1 MRVAATAIESP
12 DDELAVF
19 AALKGPLFALG
30 DDALVLFRERH
41 GRLHPLRK
49 RPEAAG
55 AAEAE
60 VFDALAL
67 LGELHLRRNR
77 RPIAETL
84 SRLLDATR
92 AHAGIAMRPA
102 GEQALGNVLR
112 VLELARRFEAAGAS
126 SFRAF
131 VDRLASDAERGEAR
145 KRPWSRKGPKA
156 SAHERPQGEGLEF
169 PVVVLC
175 DPCAPPAPRKPSR
188 LVDPERKVW
197 AMPLG
202 AALQPSCW
210 TTRRRFCSAT
220 ARRECA

>member
-1 MRVAATAIESP
+1 MRNYEGDLTRAYVRALEARRIPHVLGGGRSYHAREEVLAMRVAATAIESP

-19 AALKGPLFALG
+19 AALRGPLFALG

-49 RPEAAG
+49 RPQAVG

-131 VDRLASDAERGEAR
+131 VDRLAPDAERGEAAGAAVVEGGTQGR
-145 KRPWSRKGPKA
+145 RLLGV
-156 SAHERPQGEGLEF
+156 HQGEGREF
-169 PVVVLC
+169 PVVVPL
-175 DPCAPPAPRKPSR
+175 DPWPPPRP
-188 LVDPERKVW
+188 
-197 AMPLG
+197 
-202 AALQPSCW
+202 
-210 TTRRRFCSAT
+210 
-220 ARRECA
+220 REP